1 MELKARALEE
11 SDWNVMPQWW
21 KWWRWPEVSRD
32 TLPLNGLGGI
42 MVYKNDTP
50 IAAGFLYLSNSKVAW
65 LDWIV
70 SNPEYKDKDRKQAL
84 ELLINTLEEVAKQ
97 QGYSVIITITKSKH
111 LIDTHK
117 KMGYTV
123 DANPSYEIS
132 KKIT

>member
-1 MELKARALEE
+1 MELKARELKE
-11 SDWNVMPQWW
+11 SDWNELPSWW
-21 KWWRWPEVSRD
+21 KWWRWPDVSRE

-42 MVYKNDTP
+42 MVYKDNIN
-50 IAAGFLYLSNSKVAW
+50 IAAGFLYLSNSNVAW
-65 LDWIV
+65 LDWII

-117 KMGYTV
+117 KLGYTV
-123 DANPSYEIS
+123 DENPSYEIS
-132 KKIT
+132 KKIK